1 MPDEHTGDPVELVRR
16 YLRLVEDRD
25 LPRAAELLGPDVTI
39 TFPGGRTF
47 TSLAEQ
53 VASSGGRFQSVTKSF
68 SHFDVAA
75 DGDQTVVY
83 AFGTLEGT
91 ALDGASF
98 DSVRFIDRFV
108 LRDGRIIDQK
118 VWNDLAE
125 DGVLRPTQDAPGAT

>member
-1 MPDEHTGDPVELVRR
+1 MPDEQSGDPVELVQR

-25 LPRAAELLGPDVTI
+25 LPRATELLGAGVTI

-47 TSLAEQ
+47 ADLSEQ
-53 VASSGGRFQSVTKSF
+53 VASSGRRFRSVTKIF
-68 SHFDVAA
+68 SQFDVAA
-75 DGDQTVVY
+75 DGDRTVVY

-91 ALDGASF
+91 ALDGIPF

-108 LRDGRIIDQK
+108 LLDGRIIDQM

-125 DGVLRPTQDAPGAT
+125 CGIVGPPASDI